1 MRKALVIFSLVL
13 IFLAGC
19 AKDDVNE
26 KDTAKKE
33 DSPIVNE
40 ESGNKETEDKEDS
53 VQEENVEESEDQ
65 EKELDQFMGINLK
78 EYRPNVGAKKTFTEN
93 GYPVFTEEVIAAN
106 DQFVQ
111 MLVQLGGNQ
120 TTQIYKWTG
129 SEITLVFEE
138 RSLEDP
144 KKSLLDG
151 FEQMANP
158 ERLIGDSALWEMVEN
173 SSLEKTPYGELKDV
187 IVVRKVTDEVVNEKT
202 TYTRFF
208 APGLGLV
215 KETYSLTGENGYSA
229 ESVLGEVK

>member
-1 MRKALVIFSLVL
+1 MRKAFVIFSIVL

-19 AKDDVNE
+19 AKDDANE
-26 KDTAKKE
+26 KETAKKE

-40 ESGNKETEDKEDS
+40 ESENKETEDKEES
-53 VQEENVEESEDQ
+53 VQEEHVDESEDQ
-65 EKELDQFMGINLK
+65 EKDLDQFMGIDLK

-93 GYPVFTEEVIAAN
+93 GNPVFTEEVIAAN

-158 ERLIGDSALWEMVEN
+158 EKLIGDSAVWEMVEN
-173 SSLEKTPYGELKDV
+173 SSHEKTPYGELKDV

-208 APGLGLV
+208 APELGLV

>member
-1 MRKALVIFSLVL
+1 MRKAFVIFSLVL

-26 KDTAKKE
+26 KETAKKE

-40 ESGNKETEDKEDS
+40 ESGNKETEDKEES
-53 VQEENVEESEDQ
+53 VQEENVEESENQ
-65 EKELDQFMGINLK
+65 EKDLDQFMGINLK

-106 DQFVQ
+106 EQFVQ

-158 ERLIGDSALWEMVEN
+158 EMLIGDSAVWEMVEN
-173 SSLEKTPYGELKDV
+173 SSLEKVPYGELKDV